1 MSSTSPL
8 VSIFSQVNFTLTAD
22 NEVGCEIIIR
32 LVIVVAV
39 RNISRI
45 FLLIKCHTGY
55 AHVRRMTMAPPG
67 ECKRLQQALPVDTI
81 ACIAAER
88 GRSCCTEAVSG
99 C

>member
-45 FLLIKCHTGY
+45 FSTHQIPLVTPLFV
-55 AHVRRMTMAPPG
+55 A
-67 ECKRLQQALPVDTI
+67 
-81 ACIAAER
+81 
-88 GRSCCTEAVSG
+88 
-99 C
+99 